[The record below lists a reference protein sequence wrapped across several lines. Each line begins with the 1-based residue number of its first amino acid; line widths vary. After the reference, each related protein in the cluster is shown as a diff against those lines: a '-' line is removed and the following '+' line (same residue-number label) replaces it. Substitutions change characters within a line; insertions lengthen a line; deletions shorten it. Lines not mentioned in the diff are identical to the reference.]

1 MKRELLIV
9 PFLALI
15 ICLLTVNVLA
25 VDKTVVNWAV
35 GGSIIK
41 MARELAVMYTEEHP
55 DIEIKILEVP
65 ASSTERLNLY
75 LQFFEAESDKVD
87 IYTIDLIWPG
97 MLAEH
102 LVDLNQYGGSQ
113 VARAHFPAIV
123 ENNTVDGRLLAMPW
137 YTDAGLLYY
146 RTDLLEKYGY
156 NKPPENWDQL
166 EEMASRIQEGER
178 GAGKEDFWGYVWQG
192 NVYEGLTCNALEW
205 IASHGGGTIIEDR
218 KITVYNPRAIAAIE
232 RAAGWIGR
240 ISPPAVTGFIEEPSR
255 PLWQSGHAAFMRNW
269 PYCYRLGNAAE
280 SVIKG
285 KFDVVPL
292 PAGEGGQR
300 VAALG
305 GWQLALSSYSNN
317 IAAAADVAL
326 FMTSE
331 QAQKYNALQAS
342 YNPTIKALYQD
353 QELISA
359 NPFYAKLYDVFINAV
374 ARPSTV
380 TAPNYNQVSN
390 LFYHAVHAVLTGE
403 EESRQALGYL
413 QFDLQQVTGLEIVTE
428 Q

>member
-1 MKRELLIV
+1 MKRKILITL
-9 PFLALI
+9 FFALV
-15 ICLLTVNVLA
+15 ICVLTVNVLA
-25 VDKTVVNWAV
+25 VNKTVVNWAV
-35 GGSIIK
+35 GGNIID
-41 MARELAVMYTEEHP
+41 MARDLAVFYMEEHP

-65 ASSTERLNLY
+65 DSSTERLNLY
-75 LQFFEAESDKVD
+75 LQFFEAGSDRVD
-87 IYTIDLIWPG
+87 LYTIDLIWPG

-113 VARAHFPAIV
+113 AAREHFPAIV

-146 RTDLLEKYGY
+146 RTDLLAKYGY
-156 NKPPENWDQL
+156 SKPPENWDQL

-178 GAGKEDFWGYVWQG
+178 GEGKDDFWGYVWQG
-192 NVYEGLTCNALEW
+192 NAYEGLTCNALEW
-205 IASHGGGTIIEDR
+205 IASHGGGKIIDDG

-232 RAAGWIGR
+232 RAAGWIGW

-255 PLWQSGHAAFMRNW
+255 HFWQSGNAAFMRNW
-269 PYCYRLGNAAE
+269 PYSYRLGNAAD

-292 PAGEGGQR
+292 PAGEGGQH

-305 GWQLALSSYSNN
+305 GWQLALSRYSNN

-326 FMTSE
+326 FMTAE
-331 QAQKYNALQAS
+331 PAQKYNALQAS
-342 YNPTIKALYQD
+342 FNPTIRDLYQD
-353 QELISA
+353 QELITA

-390 LFYHAVHAVLTGE
+390 LFFQAVHAVLTGE
-403 EESRQALGYL
+403 KESRETFGSL
-413 QFDLQQVTGLEIVTE
+413 QFDLQEVTGFEIVAE